1 MPNSKDYYQILGVTP
16 SADLAVIKAVYKAL
30 ALKYHPDRN
39 KDSPDAAAKRMKEIN
54 EAYSVLSDEQKRA
67 AYDQSR
73 RGSSEQ
79 DQFDDEAQDFGNTF
93 SDVAKQIEEDWALAK
108 KYYPDLDSILADLS
122 QVSQS
127 LIIPYKLTVLE
138 KQIFPQRKSLAD
150 QIIDAYLQT
159 YFGKNAEIKD
169 FAKLLLKKGRRDA
182 ALELN
187 KVVRVLGSG
196 IDTNAVKSQI
206 AREFDVFRYEREEA
220 KRNAE
225 EQRRRD
231 AEREEF
237 DIRAAHHYEK
247 KRKDISEVYYS
258 GGVGTK
264 ITIFLIIM
272 IFWAAAMAYFF
283 E

>member
-1 MPNSKDYYQILGVTP
+1 MSNAKDSYQILGITP
-16 SADLAVIKAVYKAL
+16 SAELAVIKAVYKAL

-39 KDSPDAAAKRMKEIN
+39 KGNLAAAAKKMAEIN

-67 AYDQSR
+67 AYDRSR

-79 DQFDDEAQDFGNTF
+79 DQFDDEEEGFDSEF
-93 SDVAKQIEEDWALAK
+93 SSMDSQIEADWALAR
-108 KYYPDLDSILADLS
+108 KYYPDLDSILVNLN
-122 QVSQS
+122 QVSKS

-138 KQIFPQRKSLAD
+138 KQIFPQRKTLAD
-150 QIIDAYLQT
+150 QMIDDYLQT

-187 KVVRVLGSG
+187 KVVRVLGGG

-206 AREFDVFRYEREEA
+206 ALDFDVFRDEREEA

-225 EQRRRD
+225 EQKKRD
-231 AEREEF
+231 AEREEW
-237 DIRAAHHYEK
+237 DIRAARHYK
-247 KRKDISEVYYS
+247 KKSKDISEVYYS
-258 GGVGTK
+258 GGIGTK
-264 ITIFLIIM
+264 ITISLIIM
-272 IFWAAAMAYFF
+272 IFWVAAMSYFF

>member
-1 MPNSKDYYQILGVTP
+1 MSNSTDYYQILGVTP

-30 ALKYHPDRN
+30 ALKFHPDRN
-39 KDSPDAAAKRMKEIN
+39 KDNPVAAAKRMSEIN
-54 EAYSVLSDEQKRA
+54 EAYSVLSDENKRA
-67 AYDQSR
+67 EYDRSR

-79 DQFDDEAQDFGNTF
+79 DQFEDEPEGFDTEFG
-93 SDVAKQIEEDWALAK
+93 SMDSQIEADWALAR
-108 KYYPDLDSILADLS
+108 KYYPDLDSILVNLN
-122 QVSQS
+122 QVSKS

-138 KQIFPQRKSLAD
+138 KQIFPQRKTLAD
-150 QIIDAYLQT
+150 QMIDDYLQT

-169 FAKLLLKKGRRDA
+169 FAKFLLKKGRRDA

-206 AREFDVFRYEREEA
+206 ARDFDVFRDEREEA

-225 EQRRRD
+225 EQKKRD
-231 AEREEF
+231 AEREEW
-237 DIRAAHHYEK
+237 DIRAARHYEK

-258 GGVGTK
+258 GGIGTK

-272 IFWAAAMAYFF
+272 IFWVAAMSYFF